1 MHFANASYARTPPP
15 VNSRVNSTLPAGT
28 VTFLVTDIEG
38 STPLWEQQP
47 EAMRVALAHHDHLL
61 RSAIESSNG
70 HIVKTTGDGLYAVF
84 RAASDAL
91 TASLTAQGAL
101 QAAEISVSS
110 DKTMQAVAAPLELKV
125 RMGIHTGEA
134 ELRDGDYFG
143 TSLNR
148 AARIVSVGHGKQIL
162 LSAATAELLF
172 GELPDGVTLREMG
185 EHRLKGVLDPQR
197 LLQVI
202 APNLQA
208 DFPPLL
214 SQTGHNLPAER
225 DSFVGRGE
233 SLDELA
239 RRIDDGARL
248 VSILGI
254 GGTGKTRLAVR
265 FGWSSLPKFP
275 GGVWFCDLSQ
285 ARSLDGIFHAVAEG
299 LGVSLGKDDS
309 ATQLGHAIAGRGN
322 CLVILDNFEQ
332 VARHAEET
340 LGRWLNRASAARFL
354 VSTREVLGLR
364 GEEVFALAPLGQSE
378 AATLFTQRAAAA
390 KPGTEPN
397 AEDQAAI
404 PQLVK
409 LLDGL
414 PLAIELAAARVR
426 VMPPRTLLLRMGERF
441 KLLSSSGGR
450 VDRQATLRTVLDWSW
465 HLLLPSDKA
474 TLAQLSV
481 LEGGFT
487 LEALEAIVD
496 LSGHDDVTWPADALQ
511 SVVQKSLVRNVAD
524 DRFDL
529 LLSVQEYAAEQ
540 LRTEGR
546 YPGSGPQ
553 ALLAAEERH
562 GTYFASFERKPGSA
576 DLSKDLDN
584 LVAACHRAAARG
596 DSDVAVSTL
605 QAAWTV
611 LRLRGPYRVGFELA
625 SVVQAMPALGPA
637 AKARVHLVAGRALA
651 NSGKASEAR
660 DQFDA
665 SLRCA
670 REIEDRVAEA
680 GALLGLGDLD
690 SEAGHLD
697 SARERIESALVIA
710 RALNDRT
717 LESEGQNKL
726 GNLEMSL
733 GHPEKALPFYEAA
746 LSLAR
751 EMKDRIRE
759 VAALGNLGIVDL
771 AGLRAATLRSEE
783 AVALA
788 RDAGNRG
795 VEGNSRCNLGLLYL
809 LQGRHVEALDQLESA
824 LGLAREIG
832 KPLLESVV
840 LCNLGMVHDSLS
852 HFDEAEV
859 HFKASLSQARELG
872 HRRYEGQILGSLGL
886 LYAHR
891 SEFEDAR
898 RCLDA
903 GETLLTAVSDQM
915 GLGTLLCSR
924 AETEHLAKTP
934 DAAGRAFSRAD
945 AIAADVSARADS
957 ELGLALA
964 RVRVL
969 LTAEHPA
976 ESDSRMLK

>member
-1 MHFANASYARTPPP
+1 
-15 VNSRVNSTLPAGT
+15 LPAGT

-38 STPLWEQQP
+38 STALWEQQP
-47 EAMRVALAHHDHLL
+47 GAMRAALAHHDHLL

-70 HIVKTTGDGLYAVF
+70 HVVKTTGDGLYAVF

-91 TASLTAQGAL
+91 AASLTAQGAL
-101 QAAEISVSS
+101 QVAQSSVSS
-110 DKTMQAVAAPLELKV
+110 GETTPEASASLELKV

-143 TSLNR
+143 TSMNR

-162 LSAATAELLF
+162 LSAATAELLR
-172 GELPDGVTLREMG
+172 GDLPDGVTLRDMG

-202 APNLQA
+202 APCLQA

-225 DSFVGRGE
+225 DSFVGRGN
-233 SLDELA
+233 SLDELT
-239 RRIDDGARL
+239 RRFAKGARL

-254 GGTGKTRLAVR
+254 GGTGKTRLVVR
-265 FGWSSLPKFP
+265 FGWSSLHKFP

-309 ATQLGHAIAGRGN
+309 TTQLGHAIAGRGN

-340 LGRWLNRASAARFL
+340 LGRWLNRASVAQFL
-354 VSTREVLGLR
+354 VSTREVLGLP
-364 GEEVFALAPLGQSE
+364 GEEVLALAPLGQSD
-378 AATLFTQRAAAA
+378 AATLFMQRAAAA
-390 KPGTEPN
+390 KPGSEPN

-404 PQLVK
+404 PPLVK

-465 HLLLPSDKA
+465 QLLLPSDKA

-481 LEGGFT
+481 FEGGFT

-496 LSGHDDVTWPADALQ
+496 LSGHDDVPWPADALQ

-553 ALLAAEERH
+553 ALLAAEIRH
-562 GTYFASFERKPGSA
+562 GIYFADFERKTA
-576 DLSKDLDN
+576 AALSGDLDN
-584 LVAACHRAAARG
+584 LVAACRRAAARG
-596 DSDVAVSTL
+596 DSAVTVSTL

-611 LRLRGPYRVGFELA
+611 LRLRGPFRLGFELA
-625 SVVQAMPALGPA
+625 SVVQVMPALGPA
-637 AKARVHLVAGRALA
+637 DKARVHLVAGWALA
-651 NSGKASEAR
+651 NFGKAAEAR
-660 DQFDA
+660 DQFAA

-670 REIEDRVAEA
+670 REIDDRIVEA
-680 GALLGLGDLD
+680 GALLGLSDLD

-710 RALNDRT
+710 RALHDRT
-717 LESEGQNKL
+717 LESEVQNKL
-726 GNLEMSL
+726 GNHQMYL
-733 GHPEKALPFYEAA
+733 GQPEKALPFYEAA

-751 EMKDRIRE
+751 EMRNRIRE
-759 VAALGNLGIVDL
+759 VAVLGNLGIIDV
-771 AGLRAATLRSEE
+771 AGLRAATLHSEE

-788 RDAGNRG
+788 HDVGNRA
-795 VEGNSRCNLGLLYL
+795 VEGNARCNLGLLYL
-809 LQGRHVEALDQLESA
+809 LQGRQAEALDQLESA
-824 LGLAREIG
+824 LDFAREIG
-832 KPLLESVV
+832 RPILESVV

-859 HFKASLSQARELG
+859 HFKASLAQARELG
-872 HRRYEGQILGSLGL
+872 NRRYEGQILGHLGL
-886 LYAHR
+886 LHAHQSR
-891 SEFEDAR
+891 FDDAR
-898 RCLDA
+898 KCLDA
-903 GETLLTAVSDQM
+903 GETLLAAVSDQM
-915 GLGTLLCSR
+915 GLGTLLCCR
-924 AETEHLAKTP
+924 AETEHLAKAP
-934 DAAGRAFSRAD
+934 DEAARALSRAD
-945 AIAADVSARADS
+945 AIANSVSARADS

-964 RVRVL
+964 RVRTLVA
-969 LTAEHPA
+969 AEHHTS
-976 ESDSRMLK
+976 SDGRVPG